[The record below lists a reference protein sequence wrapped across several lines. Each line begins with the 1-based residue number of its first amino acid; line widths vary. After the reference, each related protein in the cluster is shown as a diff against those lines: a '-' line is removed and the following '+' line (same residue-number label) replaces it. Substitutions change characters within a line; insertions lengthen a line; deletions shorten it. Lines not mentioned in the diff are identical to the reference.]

1 MRSPINS
8 FPMSDSTLAFYLDAP
23 MQSWGASSRFQ
34 RRETETYPTKSAV
47 LGLVAAALG
56 IDKHSADETQRLSP
70 LVALRFSVLKVPHEA
85 HLKIQLLRDFHTVG
99 GGWIDD
105 WKEDKSNI
113 LAKLQ
118 VPAKAGDSSPFGTV
132 ITQRTY
138 LTDAKFIALLEGSQ
152 SLLTECAAA
161 LENPRWGI
169 WLGRKCCIPATPLT
183 PTLAATRE
191 QAIAALAA
199 KLGWAEFQP
208 AQCEGQHEGSGDGA
222 WFPLDQ
228 PVSFGKRIFQTRPV
242 SRTFP
247 GA

>member
-1 MRSPINS
+1 
-8 FPMSDSTLAFYLDAP
+8 MSSSTLAFYLDAP
-23 MQSWGASSRFQ
+23 LQSWGASSRFQ
-34 RRETETYPTKSAV
+34 RRDTEAYPTKSAV
-47 LGLVAAALG
+47 LGLLAAALG
-56 IDKHSADETQRLSP
+56 IDKHAADEAERLAP
-70 LVALRFSVLKVPHEA
+70 LAALRFCVLKVLRDP

-105 WKEDKSNI
+105 WKEDKGNI

-118 VPAKAGDSSPFGTV
+118 IPAKAGDGSPFGTV

-138 LTDAKFIALLEGSQ
+138 LTDAKFIAMLEGAPA
-152 SLLTECAAA
+152 LLADCLRA

-191 QAIAALAA
+191 DALAALAGR
-199 KLGWAEFQP
+199 LGWAEFQP
-208 AQCEGQHEGSGDGA
+208 AQYDGQQESAGDGA

-228 PVSFGKRIFQTRPV
+228 PVSFGQRLFQTRPV